1 VGTKSLQKFAGK
13 LQNIGKSITDEQRER
28 KISAEQI
35 KFNKIKTKVEDE
47 DEDDDFVAIKEYRKS
62 HDYKNRYK
70 K

>member
-1 VGTKSLQKFAGK
+1 MGTKSLQKFAGK
-13 LQNIGKSITDEQRER
+13 LQNIGKSITDEQRDR

-47 DEDDDFVAIKEYRKS
+47 DEDFVAIKEYRKS
-62 HDYKNRYK
+62 HNYKNRYK